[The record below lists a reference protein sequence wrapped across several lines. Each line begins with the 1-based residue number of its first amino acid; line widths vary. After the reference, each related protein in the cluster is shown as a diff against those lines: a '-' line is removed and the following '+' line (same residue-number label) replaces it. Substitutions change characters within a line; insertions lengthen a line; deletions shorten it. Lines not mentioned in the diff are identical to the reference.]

1 VTRDNEELV
10 FSKTFYRISNRPEV
24 RSALLKIRG
33 FEIREE
39 NKDEDVITW
48 LSTKN
53 IILGSIFITGRRL
66 RFETNSEERL
76 EKWRLKTK
84 KIPLEFLETEYI
96 DYQNIFEKEAEK
108 PSSKNRGT
116 GETGPLEIPE
126 EAMKEFALD
135 WWNNYYDE
143 WVTQKIP
150 ALGNKTPRNA
160 VKTKTGRQKVIDLID
175 DYENKSL
182 RAIKSGANNNLQKFF
197 DADELRKRLDLI
209 KEE

>member
-1 VTRDNEELV
+1 MTRDNEELV

-53 IILGSIFITGRRL
+53 IILGSIFITDRGL

-135 WWNNYYDE
+135 WWNN
-143 WVTQKIP
+143 
-150 ALGNKTPRNA
+150 
-160 VKTKTGRQKVIDLID
+160 
-175 DYENKSL
+175 S
-182 RAIKSGANNNLQKFF
+182 
-197 DADELRKRLDLI
+197 
-209 KEE
+209 

>member
-1 VTRDNEELV
+1 MTRDNEELV

-48 LSTKN
+48 LSTTDR
-53 IILGSIFITGRRL
+53 GL

-126 EAMKEFALD
+126 EVMK
-135 WWNNYYDE
+135 
-143 WVTQKIP
+143 
-150 ALGNKTPRNA
+150 
-160 VKTKTGRQKVIDLID
+160 
-175 DYENKSL
+175 
-182 RAIKSGANNNLQKFF
+182 
-197 DADELRKRLDLI
+197 
-209 KEE
+209 